1 MLVQNWPLHQIGELI
16 QIKPYGFAAPDQVRA
31 RHRSVYNIQ
40 QPVRFQTRPMTA
52 APINHDVTAHL
63 FAVNQSGPMGHNQ
76 VNFRMGC
83 AKKRQPWYQPM
94 RPKHRPNSQRNFG
107 SSI

>member
-63 FAVNQSGPMGHNQ
+63 S
-76 VNFRMGC
+76 RC
-83 AKKRQPWYQPM
+83 QPVWTHGSQPGQFQDGL
-94 RPKHRPNSQRNFG
+94 REKAPTVVSANATQTSAQQPA
-107 SSI
+107 